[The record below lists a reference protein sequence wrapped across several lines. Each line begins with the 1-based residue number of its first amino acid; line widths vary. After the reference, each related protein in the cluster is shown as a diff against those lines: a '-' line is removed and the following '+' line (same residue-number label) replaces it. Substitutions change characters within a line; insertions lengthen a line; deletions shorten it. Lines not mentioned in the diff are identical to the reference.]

1 MSIPGGNIMAMA
13 SRAIAQQSFVYF
25 PYVTRTLMGNGLWSA
40 TYAAGQPMSGSAQPV
55 PRNLYAN
62 QGLDFQRL
70 YYNFLSSKG
79 SSTLRVMF
87 LEISSFSMARIFR
100 RFQKHRGLASMD
112 GSKCS
117 ASMCR
122 IIKE

>member
-70 YYNFLSSKG
+70 YYNFFVQQGILDIARDVSGDQFVFEGKNFQAISKTPWIG
-79 SSTLRVMF
+79 
-87 LEISSFSMARIFR
+87 I
-100 RFQKHRGLASMD
+100 D
-112 GSKCS
+112 GWEQVLC
-117 ASMCR
+117 
-122 IIKE
+122 IHVPNY